1 MISKNFFNIRNKE
14 FSLIQKAKHPI
25 KIILS
30 DKNSFE
36 KLKSSM
42 AKNILNWVNFNSYES
57 LVGSILCLPD
67 NNFKIKNI
75 YAGIGKKF
83 SLWDIACII
92 KKLPFG
98 EYEIEC
104 NENNLKKYAIAWSL
118 ESYKFNYFS
127 NKIYNKKNKK
137 NLILTSK
144 VSNAITPVVDGC
156 YLARDLINLPPN
168 ILNPNKLEEIIV
180 SLAKQHKAKLSIIKH
195 KNLIRNYPL
204 VHFVG
209 RASECEPRV
218 LDLKWGDNEKLPLIT
233 LIGKGVT
240 FDSGGL
246 DLKPP
251 KGMELMKK
259 DMGGAA
265 VAIGLGH
272 AIMSSNLNINLRII
286 LPIVENA
293 VSDKSMRPS
302 DIIKSAAGI
311 NVEIGNT
318 DAEGRLILAD
328 SLYHATV
335 SNKSNLII
343 DFATLTGAARIA
355 LGTELPAIFSNNNS
369 ISKKI
374 TQIGKNEEDP
384 LWELP
389 LHEHYNSY
397 LDLENGQLSNIGST
411 AYGGAITAALFLSR
425 FIQNKTNWVHI
436 DLMGWNLIS
445 KPGRPKGGEA
455 MTLRTI
461 YEFLSKEYS

>member
-1 MISKNFFNIRNKE
+1 
-14 FSLIQKAKHPI
+14 
-25 KIILS
+25 
-30 DKNSFE
+30 
-36 KLKSSM
+36 
-42 AKNILNWVNFNSYES
+42 
-57 LVGSILCLPD
+57 
-67 NNFKIKNI
+67 
-75 YAGIGKKF
+75 
-83 SLWDIACII
+83 
-92 KKLPFG
+92 
-98 EYEIEC
+98 
-104 NENNLKKYAIAWSL
+104 
-118 ESYKFNYFS
+118 
-127 NKIYNKKNKK
+127 
-137 NLILTSK
+137 
-144 VSNAITPVVDGC
+144 
-156 YLARDLINLPPN
+156 
-168 ILNPNKLEEIIV
+168 
-180 SLAKQHKAKLSIIKH
+180 
-195 KNLIRNYPL
+195 
-204 VHFVG
+204 
-209 RASECEPRV
+209 
-218 LDLKWGDNEKLPLIT
+218 
-233 LIGKGVT
+233 
-240 FDSGGL
+240 
-246 DLKPP
+246 
-251 KGMELMKK
+251 MKK

-374 TQIGKNEEDP
+374 TEIGENEEDP